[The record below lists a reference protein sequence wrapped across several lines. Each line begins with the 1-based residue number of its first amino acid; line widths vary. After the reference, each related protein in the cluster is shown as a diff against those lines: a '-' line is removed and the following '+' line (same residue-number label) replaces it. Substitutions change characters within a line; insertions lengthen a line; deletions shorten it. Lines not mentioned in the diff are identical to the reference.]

1 MKRNTLLTVLS
12 LALGALFAATAGA
25 QEVLPF
31 PPAPSASKA
40 GLTMEDS
47 TYKKR
52 VEPKHLAEGAPE
64 HPHHPDGRRGAGH
77 ALDLRRRDQ
86 YADARSRGEDRDLL
100 QPLPLHGHVLAYAG
114 RRC

>member
-1 MKRNTLLTVLS
+1 MTTHKTLRTTTIKRNTLLTVLS

-31 PPAPSASKA
+31 PPAPSGSKA

-52 VEPKHLAEGAPE
+52 VEPKHLVKGAPNILIILMDDVG
-64 HPHHPDGRRGAGH
+64 PGTP
-77 ALDLRRRDQ
+77 
-86 YADARSRGEDRDLL
+86 ST
-100 QPLPLHGHVLAYAG
+100 
-114 RRC
+114 